1 MDDGTPTKR
10 RPIRRPV
17 TIRDVAKQAAVSI
30 ATVSRVLNA
39 AGEVSEA
46 TAEKVRR
53 VVADLG
59 FRPSRVSR
67 SLKTS
72 RSNLLGVIADTPL
85 DAGAATLTGA
95 AHAARAAG
103 YTLLLSVID
112 DPIARD
118 EAIDLM
124 NGYGVEGIILLSATA
139 TAASADPSVTTARPA
154 EGETAGAAA
163 VARLIAG
170 QRG

>member
-72 RSNLLGVIADTPL
+72 RSNLLGVIADLLIGTTDRRETVAYSANAAQPRWWFNTPP
-85 DAGAATLTGA
+85 AG
-95 AHAARAAG
+95 
-103 YTLLLSVID
+103 S
-112 DPIARD
+112 
-118 EAIDLM
+118 E
-124 NGYGVEGIILLSATA
+124 S
-139 TAASADPSVTTARPA
+139 
-154 EGETAGAAA
+154 
-163 VARLIAG
+163 RL
-170 QRG
+170 

>member
-17 TIRDVAKQAAVSI
+17 TIRDVARQAAVSI

-53 VVADLG
+53 VVSEMG

-72 RSNLLGVIADTPL
+72 RSHLLGVVADMPL
-85 DAGAATLTGA
+85 AAGAATLTGA
-95 AHAARAAG
+95 ARAAHAAG
-103 YTLLLSVID
+103 YMLLLSVID
-112 DPIARD
+112 DPVARD

-124 NGYGVEGIILLSATA
+124 YGYGAEGIILLSATA
-139 TAASADPSVTTARPA
+139 TAASADPSVTAARPA
-154 EGETAGAAA
+154 EGEAAGAAA
-163 VARLIAG
+163 VARLLVG
-170 QRG
+170 QSG